1 MKRSLALVCT
11 VALLLSMIVPGVS
24 AEDTTCP
31 CCGAMNVTWT
41 TMTDNM
47 DMEPGV
53 HYRLEKDTAQKKTLS
68 AAGTYC
74 IDLAGHTLSGTNRVF
89 VAGVEG
95 VVLNLMDSSAKQTGV
110 IQGYGGTGNAGG
122 LFYIKEGATINVY
135 GGTIQPSTTEVV
147 AYAGGIFSVYG
158 TLNVY
163 GGTII
168 GGKLGGTSTQ
178 AHVGANICVQ
188 ASGAANFYGG
198 TVISGTAE
206 SDDLGHC
213 VYVKKGGTA
222 SISGNANVDQILFAE
237 NNASKFTVNGAF
249 TGSAELWFP
258 EAVTAGTVIATS
270 NDATI
275 SGNLTVAGSDLAVM
289 VSGDSVVVG
298 AGSWCEACKTNVIW
312 QELSATFTDTSNGHY
327 KLSQDVSASQFRLK
341 NGVKICLDLNGFT
354 YAGSG
359 RTLVLG
365 ASSSTGAGE
374 TLNVMDSSPDKT
386 GRLTGR
392 GGSDAMAGGVIYSYK
407 NTFVNIYSG
416 TVEGMGSGDV
426 MAKNGGAIDTYGEIN
441 MYGGKI
447 IGNHV
452 AANGGTV
459 CLLST
464 AAKFNVY
471 GGQVISG
478 KADGL
483 GNCVYVTSGS
493 KVKLSGDAILDEIYF
508 AGSSAS
514 AFTVTG
520 NYTGKAALNFATAPT
535 AGTDIGNVENLTL
548 DKESLTIVG
557 SRMYAAASGSNLITA
572 NLTGAV
578 IEDTYYDTLAAAL
591 SAAKAGDTVRLLESA
606 TSATASN
613 GITLDLNGWNI
624 DSLTANGT
632 VFVKDSATDD
642 FTVEDIYGY
651 GKITT
656 ISGDAQ
662 PVADY
667 LALNDN
673 GTSFHRY
680 TLKLSKVNLRP
691 GSVGLYYTS
700 AIQMNEAAQRQTDSY
715 GVAVSVS
722 AAEPT
727 LGDGKSLYTV
737 GNSSVLISNIMDGDA
752 TDAVD
757 AATPIY
763 GRPYIKFA
771 DGSCIYGST
780 YAASLQQITEII
792 SEKSWANL
800 SAVQHRSLM
809 KMYNTYAPQMT
820 NWKIEN
826 MATSAAKKQ
835 AAADDGVLKAIILG
849 NSHSTDST
857 YQLAAILMTEAPEVD
872 FVLGCMYESGC
883 PLKDHVTF
891 YENESPV
898 YTYYK
903 NCGEKELGA
912 WTGYA
917 KSTLQDGLGDE
928 NWDMVIFQDSCLG
941 VAKPETFTANN
952 NVETLTAYV
961 VQTLGYEPQLV
972 WHDAGG
978 IPNIPENYANYAMG
992 QESDDGGTNDGGENE
1007 GWENDGTSTPEDM
1020 TWIFDIAR
1028 PNYPVAWAQKY
1039 IKACDN
1045 DDQKLFDAD
1054 CEVLQKYVMNNE
1066 TYNFSMI
1073 IPCGSAIQYARNM
1086 GMTDQEMFRDYAH
1099 RSDYARVIV
1108 AYVWYATLLGIDHL
1122 DELNYTTVPAAMRQ
1136 KKFIQYGDLVMD
1148 ERQYN
1153 MALNAVNWALANPY
1167 DSPTPVED

>member
-1 MKRSLALVCT
+1 MKKHISLFCVL
-11 VALLLSMIVPGVS
+11 ALLLGMIVPGAVA
-24 AEDTTCP
+24 AEDTVCP
-31 CCGAMNVTWT
+31 GCGAINPTWT

-53 HYRLEKDTAQKKTLS
+53 HYRLEKDTTQKKTLS
-68 AAGTYC
+68 TVGTYC
-74 IDLAGHTLSGTNRVF
+74 VDLAGHTLSGTNRVF
-89 VAGVEG
+89 VAGVAG

-110 IQGYGGTGNAGG
+110 IQGHGGSGNAGG

-135 GGTIQPSTTEVV
+135 GGTIQPSTTDVI
-147 AYAGGIFSVYG
+147 AYTGGIFVVYG

-168 GGKLGGTSTQ
+168 GGKLGGTSSQTH
-178 AHVGANICVQ
+178 AGANICVQ
-188 ASGAANFYGG
+188 SSGAANFYGG

-213 VYVKKGGTA
+213 VYVKKSGKA
-222 SISGNANVDQILFAE
+222 SISGSADVDQIAFAQ
-237 NNASKFTVNGAF
+237 NDSSALTVKGAF
-249 TGSAELWFP
+249 TGSVELRFP
-258 EAVTAGTVIATS
+258 ETITAGTAIAVS
-270 NDATI
+270 DNATI
-275 SGNLTVAGSDLAVM
+275 SGTLTVVGSDLAVM
-289 VSGDSVVVG
+289 VAGNSVVVG
-298 AGSWCEACKTNVIW
+298 EGSWCEACKTNVVW
-312 QELSATFTDTSNGHY
+312 QELSESLTSTSAGHY
-327 KLSQDVSASQFRLK
+327 KLTKDVSASQMRMS
-341 NGVKICLDLNGFT
+341 NGVKICLDLNGFN

-359 RTLVLG
+359 RTVVIG

-374 TLNVMDSSPDKT
+374 TLNIMDSSPNKS
-386 GRLTGR
+386 GRFTGR
-392 GGSDAMAGGVIYSYK
+392 GGSDALAGGVIYSYK
-407 NTFVNIYSG
+407 NTIVNIYGG
-416 TVEGMGSGDV
+416 TVEGVGSGEII
-426 MAKNGGAIDTYGEIN
+426 AKNGGAIDTYGEIN

-452 AANGGTV
+452 AGNGGSV
-459 CLLST
+459 YLFSG
-464 AAKFNVY
+464 AAFNMY

-478 KADGL
+478 KADGI
-483 GNCVYVTSGS
+483 GNCVCAASGS
-493 KVKLSGDAILDEIYF
+493 KVKLSGDATVDEIYF

-520 NYTGKAALNFATAPT
+520 NYTGKAALGFATAPA
-535 AGTDIGNVENLTL
+535 AGADIGNVENLTMA
-548 DKESLTIVG
+548 KESLVIAG
-557 SRMYAAASGSNLITA
+557 SRMYAVSSGSNLVAA

-591 SAAKAGDTVRLLESA
+591 AAAKDGDTVKLLESVA
-606 TSATASN
+606 NVTAPGS
-613 GITLDLNGWNI
+613 IVLDLNGWNI
-624 DSLTANGT
+624 NSLTATGAMS
-632 VFVKDSATDD
+632 VKDSATDD
-642 FTVEDIYGY
+642 FTIEDIYGY
-651 GKITT
+651 GKITSV
-656 ISGDAQ
+656 SGDVTAA
-662 PVADY
+662 ADY

-673 GTSFHRY
+673 AVSFHRY
-680 TLKLSKVNLRP
+680 TLKLTKVNLRP
-691 GSVGLYYTS
+691 GSVGIYYTA
-700 AIQMNEAAQRQTDSY
+700 AIQMNEAAQNLIDSY

-722 AAEPT
+722 ATHPT
-727 LGDGKSLYTV
+727 LDDGKSLYTV
-737 GNSSVLISNIMDGDA
+737 GNNSVLISGIMDGDS

-757 AATPIY
+757 ADTLIY

-809 KMYNTYAPQMT
+809 KMYNTYAPQMAS
-820 NWKIEN
+820 WEIDN
-826 MATSAAKKQ
+826 MVTSATKKQ
-835 AAADDGVLKAIILG
+835 SAADDGVLKAIILG

-857 YQLAAILMTEAPEVD
+857 YQLAAILMTEAPEVK

-883 PLKDHVTF
+883 PLKDHITF

-941 VAKPETFTANN
+941 IAKPETFTANN

-1066 TYNFSMI
+1066 TYNFSMM

-1086 GMTDQEMFRDYAH
+1086 GMTDQELFRDYAH
-1099 RSDYARVIV
+1099 RSDYSRVIV
-1108 AYVWYATLLGIDHL
+1108 AYVWYATLLGIDHF
-1122 DELNYTTVPAAMRQ
+1122 DELKYTTVPAAMRQ
-1136 KKFIQYGDLVMD
+1136 KKFIQYGDLVLD
-1148 ERQYN
+1148 ERQYE
-1153 MALNAVNWALANPY
+1153 MALNAVNWALVNPY
-1167 DSPTPVED
+1167 TSPTPVE